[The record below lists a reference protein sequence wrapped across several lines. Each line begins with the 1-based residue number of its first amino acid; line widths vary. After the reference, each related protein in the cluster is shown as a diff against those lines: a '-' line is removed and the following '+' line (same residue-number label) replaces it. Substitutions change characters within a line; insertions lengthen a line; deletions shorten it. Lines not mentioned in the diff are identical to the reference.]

1 MHSIS
6 RTLQAWYLVP
16 FFFMPWTQSES
27 EFNNMGDIVMFF
39 LRELLASS
47 CLYCNEKPAFKEKQP
62 RQQAKPV
69 LLRPRKLYTIL
80 ILPFSFGNKL
90 LSEPEVLKFATVSQL
105 LQFSV
110 TVKNQDRTCMVLSNT
125 VLHFRRLLS
134 GSKAELP
141 FSFQG
146 DRRIFL
152 QETAKFGLL
161 EV

>member
-1 MHSIS
+1 MVTLQFIRDQQIQCKFLKMHSIS

-105 LQFSV
+105 LVFSDCQKSRSYLYGIEQYCV
-110 TVKNQDRTCMVLSNT
+110 TLSAT
-125 VLHFRRLLS
+125 FVR
-134 GSKAELP
+134 
-141 FSFQG
+141 Q
-146 DRRIFL
+146 
-152 QETAKFGLL
+152 
-161 EV
+161 